1 MKILLLANPNSPHTV
16 KWARALADRGLEL
29 CIFGLSNYDNSLYQN
44 HTNIRVF
51 SSNFHS
57 TITEDSAT
65 KISKLIYLKATP
77 AVKKMIAGFKPDL
90 VHAHY
95 ASSYGLLGALAG
107 FHPFVLS
114 VWGGD
119 IFDFPNKSF
128 LHRELIKFN
137 LQKADKILS
146 TSHIMA
152 KETGKY
158 TRQAIEVTPFGI
170 DLNRFRP
177 MQVESIF
184 GENDIVIGTIKWL
197 DQLYGIEFLLKAFK
211 ILETKY
217 SHLPLRLLIVGSG
230 PLEKSLKDLAKTLG
244 IESKT
249 VFTGRVNIDEVP
261 QYHNMLTVFVSL
273 SVGDS
278 DSFGVVNIEASACEK
293 PVVVANVGGLPE
305 VVADGITGFVVPLK
319 NPEKAAAAIEK
330 LILDKDLRL
339 KMGRAGR
346 ERVAKLYNW
355 KENVEQMINIY
366 ESLLRK

>member
-1 MKILLLANPNSPHTV
+1 MKILLLSNPNSPHTV
-16 KWARALADRGLEL
+16 KWVRALADRGLEL
-29 CIFGLSNYDNSLYQN
+29 CIFGLSNYDDSFYYNYKNIKIYSLKL
-44 HTNIRVF
+44 
-51 SSNFHS
+51 HS
-57 TITEDSAT
+57 TITEDSET
-65 KISKLIYLKATP
+65 KISKLIYLKAVP
-77 AVKKMIAGFKPDL
+77 ALKKMIAEFKPDL

-95 ASSYGLLGALAG
+95 ASSYGLIGALSE
-107 FHPFVLS
+107 FHPYVLS

-137 LQKADKILS
+137 LRKADKILS
-146 TSHIMA
+146 TSHVMA
-152 KETGKY
+152 KETAKY

-184 GENDIVIGTIKWL
+184 GENNIVIGTIKWL

-217 SHLPLRLLIVGSG
+217 PHLPLRLLIVGSG

-249 VFTGRVNIDEVP
+249 IFTGRVNVDEVP
-261 QYHNMLTVFVSL
+261 KYHNMLTVFVSL

-293 PVVVANVGGLPE
+293 PAVVANVGGLPE
-305 VVADGITGFVVPLK
+305 VVADGVTGFVVPPK
-319 NPEKAAAAIEK
+319 NPEKAAAAIER
-330 LILDKDLRL
+330 LILDKELRV

-355 KENVEQMINIY
+355 EENVEQMIGIY
-366 ESLLRK
+366 EGLLRK